1 MAAKI
6 ALFTKLAK
14 LWDASNSAV
23 PQPGHFCIL
32 FDPAPLSR
40 YGASG

>member
-23 PQPGHFCIL
+23 P
-32 FDPAPLSR
+32 PAGTFLHII
-40 YGASG
+40 